1 MFIYFVGIISY
12 FCLPCMVCNLS
23 SRTGDCACMPL
34 CVPGGNI
41 AIRSR
46 VRTLGGIQVCDK
58 YLRLLFNDYYQ
69 CSINQKPS
77 IKQGQTM
84 Q

>member
-1 MFIYFVGIISY
+1 
-12 FCLPCMVCNLS
+12 
-23 SRTGDCACMPL
+23 MPL
-34 CVPGGNI
+34 CVPGGTI